1 MDSVCG
7 TNRRVK
13 LKHQII
19 SRTKQNSMWGRLV
32 YKQKSRSRLNN
43 RITES
48 FVFNIGYWPYWL
60 GDPMVCMCLAV
71 QTMPK
76 LQFQISIRMIIKT
89 FSNQSHTKWEF
100 QSACSLPQQY
110 NIIESKSRASSMK
123 IKSIFVHIELKHK
136 TRSDESEIQ
145 WRRWESEKN
154 IRAVLCSAQ
163 TFVRARSNWVSRRQW
178 SATA

>member
-19 SRTKQNSMWGRLV
+19 SRIKQNSMWGRLV

-43 RITES
+43 WI
-48 FVFNIGYWPYWL
+48 VCIQYWVL
-60 GDPMVCMCLAV
+60 TRLCDPMVCMCLAV

-100 QSACSLPQQY
+100 QSACRLPQH
-110 NIIESKSRASSMK
+110 NSIESKQRASSMK

-136 TRSDESEIQ
+136 TQSDESEIQ